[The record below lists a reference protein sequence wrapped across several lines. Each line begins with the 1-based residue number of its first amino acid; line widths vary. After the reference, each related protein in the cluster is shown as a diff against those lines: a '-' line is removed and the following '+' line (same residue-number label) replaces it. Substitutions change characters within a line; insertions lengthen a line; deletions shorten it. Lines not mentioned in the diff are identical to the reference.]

1 MNDILTDYNTV
12 NPSVYFFN
20 TSKYFVMWCGYY
32 MYITYLHNKKR
43 LGINDLQEE
52 KAIEAKTRIISSTHA
67 ILCCVY
73 SSLYLINKID
83 YVVWLNHIPMSS
95 GFGLF
100 DAFIVTK
107 NYNIFK
113 KGYFPVILHHIV
125 LIFGPLVMT
134 KYISYFAS
142 QSYLFELTVPILD
155 YNWLL
160 YNKKKQ
166 NTTLFKINSGV
177 SLFSFFLFRILNSLH
192 LTYYI
197 ENKNYFVK
205 LFSFIF
211 LLLNINW
218 FYGLINLFIKSK
230 SKKN

>member
-1 MNDILTDYNTV
+1 MNDILTDYNNV
-12 NPSVYFFN
+12 NPSVYFLN
-20 TSKYFVMWCGYY
+20 TGRYFVMWCGYY
-32 MYITYLHNKKR
+32 MYITYLHDKKR
-43 LGINDLQEE
+43 LGINDLQET
-52 KAIEAKTRIISSTHA
+52 KAIEAKSRIISSTHA

-113 KGYFPVILHHIV
+113 KGYFPVILHHII

-134 KYISYFAS
+134 QHISYIIS
-142 QSYLFELTVPILD
+142 QSYLFEFTVPILD

-160 YNKKKQ
+160 YHKKKQ
-166 NTTLFKINSGV
+166 NTTLFKINSCL
-177 SLFSFFLFRILNSLH
+177 SLFVFFVFRILNNLY
-192 LTYYI
+192 LTYKIKNINYI
-197 ENKNYFVK
+197 VK
-205 LFSFIF
+205 LFSLMF
-211 LLLNINW
+211 LSLNINW
-218 FYGLINLFIKSK
+218 FYGLIKLFIKSK
-230 SKKN
+230 SK